1 MRQAEHGYE
10 IIRPDSSFQDNDQ
23 AIDIS
28 DFLRLMEKF
37 IRKFSLMLTD
47 LTASEGLC

>member
-28 DFLRLMEKF
+28 DFLGTVANSRW
-37 IRKFSLMLTD
+37 
-47 LTASEGLC
+47 